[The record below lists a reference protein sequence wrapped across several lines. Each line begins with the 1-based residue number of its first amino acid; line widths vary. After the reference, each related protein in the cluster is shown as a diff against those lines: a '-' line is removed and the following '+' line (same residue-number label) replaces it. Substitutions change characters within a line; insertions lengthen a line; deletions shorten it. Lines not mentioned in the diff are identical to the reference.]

1 MLTCSLNAVICTVQ
15 IIIYSIIWWFYE
27 YGDVKEGGFGVC

>member
-1 MLTCSLNAVICTVQ
+1 MLTWSLNAVQ

>member
-1 MLTCSLNAVICTVQ
+1 MLTCSLNAVQ
-15 IIIYSIIWWFYE
+15 MIIYCIIWRFYE